1 MLQSK
6 VRGPTLINIDAYIE
20 GDPKVIPDAIP
31 PDTAK
36 KLMEKFTKVY
46 EGKPV
51 ADNILAFDKDKDDW
65 YLKIVDGEDFQ
76 IYIWMM
82 SPKDDDYISENWV
95 TDIDAYMG
103 QMNQIKEMMPKNRIA
118 NLRIIAT
125 SGFDS
130 KEDAD
135 VFLNEYSAVFQKRI
149 NEIGWIY
156 GNTILTKDDQ
166 VENSKD
172 YLKDYVIAPVGLE
185 LEAAQ
190 HAAQEIIDDLG
201 FLAVYE
207 GKLERMYR
215 AYVDIEHGYK
225 KMEQKSVKDLK
236 ATSGIFHEEMSIEDL
251 ETRLITLAQQFSEIS
266 TMTATLSHDKST
278 VVGNI
283 YNARTIYDKWNEK
296 DYGTYPMVHAV
307 SLRDLET
314 ISYAYDSIFD
324 KLNQVRAR
332 LQDNLDIIKTYL
344 DLKQQ
349 KYSINLQKGM
359 ESSGRTQLDMLETAE
374 EEKKASEATQKSLDL
389 FAFIIGGLGI
399 AEVLSGFG
407 LFLYESRYGG
417 DLTPILILLFIL
429 TFGIPIVL
437 MGALLWMVQN
447 RSKKRK

>member
-20 GDPKVIPDAIP
+20 GDPKKIPDAIP
-31 PDTAK
+31 FDTAK
-36 KLMEKFTKVY
+36 KLMAKFTEAY
-46 EGKPV
+46 SGTAV
-51 ADNILAFDKDKDDW
+51 ADNILAFDKGDDDW

-82 SPKDDDYISENWV
+82 SPKDDNYISENWV
-95 TDIDAYMG
+95 QDIDRYMG
-103 QMNQIKEMMPKNRIA
+103 QMNQIKEMMPQNRIA

-125 SGFDS
+125 SGFDT
-130 KEDAD
+130 KEDVD
-135 VFLNEYSAVFQKRI
+135 VFLAEYSAVFQKRI

-156 GNTILTKDDQ
+156 GNCILTKDDQ
-166 VENSKD
+166 IDNSPD
-172 YLKDYVIAPVGLE
+172 YLKDYVIAPVTSDLE
-185 LEAAQ
+185 SAQ
-190 HAAQEIIDDLG
+190 HVAQEVIDDLG

-215 AYVDIEHGYK
+215 AYVDIERGYK
-225 KMEQKSVKDLK
+225 KMEKKSVKDLK
-236 ATSGIFHEEMSIEDL
+236 ATSNIFHQEMSIEDL
-251 ETRLITLAQQFSEIS
+251 EQRLITLAQQFSEIS

-283 YNARTIYDKWNEK
+283 YNARTVYDKWNEK
-296 DYGTYPMVHAV
+296 DHGTYPMVHAV

-324 KLNQVRAR
+324 KLNQVRSR

-359 ESSGRTQLDMLETAE
+359 EASGRTQLDMLKTAE

-407 LFLYESRYGG
+407 LFIYESKFGG
-417 DLTPILILLFIL
+417 DITAWLMLLFFII
-429 TFGIPIVL
+429 FAVPI
-437 MGALLWMVQN
+437 MSMALLLWFVQQ
-447 RSKKRK
+447 RAKKKK